1 MSERYVCIHGH
12 FYQPPRENPWLE
24 AIEQQDSARPFH
36 DWNERIS
43 AECYATNA
51 HARLLDREGRIE
63 RLVNNYAR
71 ISFNFGPTL
80 LSWMEENEPETY
92 AAILAADAESQNRY
106 SGHGSALAQAYN
118 HMILPLANRRDK
130 ETQVVWGIRDF
141 ERRFRRRPEGLWLP
155 ETAVDV
161 ESLEILAAH
170 GIRFTILSPYQA
182 HRVRRLGGRGWH
194 ALEGGRID
202 PSRAYEA
209 KLPGD
214 KSIALFFYDGPISQG
229 VAFERLLQ
237 DGAGF
242 AQRLMSGFSEKRT
255 WPQLMHIATDGES
268 YGHHHRH
275 GEMALAFALNHF
287 ETTGAAK
294 LTNYGEFLE
303 RHPPTH
309 QVEIHERT
317 AWSCA
322 HGVGRWERDCSCHSG
337 AHPNW
342 NQSWRAPLR
351 AALDWLRDEVA
362 PRYERAAGEV
372 LRDPWAARDDYV
384 DVVLDRAPER
394 VQAFV
399 QKHARPDTPQDRLPR
414 LLRLME
420 LQRHGMLMYTSC
432 AWFFDDISGLES
444 VQVLQYAARVMQLA
458 RELFDQ
464 DLEPAFL
471 ERLAQAPSNAPEYGD
486 GRRVYERL
494 VRPVAV
500 DLMKVAAHYAISS
513 LFEDYGEA
521 VAIYGYAL
529 RTEARE
535 VFENG
540 PMRLAVGRVNVTSH
554 ITGSSNVISYA
565 VLHQGDHNLTGGVR
579 EYQGEA
585 AYKSLRDE
593 AVALFRAADTP
604 GMVRFLDQ
612 QFKAA
617 TYSLRSLFR
626 EQQRR
631 ILRRV
636 LDSRLRQAEAA
647 HRELYQ
653 NHAPLLRVLAGLDFP
668 LPRAFVASVDF
679 VLHSDLR
686 RALEQEWP
694 DLARVRDLL
703 AEARTWSAVELDA
716 EQLGHVLRGSIERL
730 FGEVMHGVPDAA
742 ALARLTELVQFA
754 REGPLAVDLSRAQN
768 LYHQARG
775 AVDEAPDEP
784 AGDVAPSAAA
794 DGPSWRAQFAAL
806 GRALLFRVAD

>member
-1 MSERYVCIHGH
+1 MSERFVCIHGH

-36 DWNERIS
+36 DWNERVS
-43 AECYATNA
+43 AECYVPNA

-63 RLVNNYAR
+63 RLVNNYSR

-80 LSWMEENEPETY
+80 LSWMEAKEPETY
-92 AAILAADAESQNRY
+92 EAILAADVESQKRF

-118 HMILPLANRRDK
+118 HAILPLANRRDK
-130 ETQVVWGIRDF
+130 ETQIVWGIRDF
-141 ERRFRRRPEGLWLP
+141 ERRFRRAPEGLWLP
-155 ETAVDV
+155 ETAVDL
-161 ESLEILAAH
+161 ETLEILAAH
-170 GIRFTILSPYQA
+170 GIRFTILSPHQA
-182 HRVRRLGGRGWH
+182 HRERALGGRGWH
-194 ALEGGRID
+194 ALDHGRID

-209 KLPGD
+209 KLSSD
-214 KSIALFFYDGPISQG
+214 QSIALFFYDGPISQG

-237 DGAGF
+237 DGEGF
-242 AQRLMSGFSEKRT
+242 ANRLISGFSEKRT
-255 WPQLMHIATDGES
+255 WPQLVHIATDGES

-275 GEMALAFALNHF
+275 GEMALAYALNHF
-287 ETTGAAK
+287 ESSGAAK

-303 RHPPTH
+303 KHPPTH

-322 HGVGRWERDCSCHSG
+322 HGVGRWERDCSCHTG
-337 AHPNW
+337 AHPGW
-342 NQSWRAPLR
+342 NQAWRGPLR

-362 PRYERAAGEV
+362 PRFECAAGEL
-372 LRDPWAARDDYV
+372 LRDPWAARDAYIG
-384 DVVLDRAPER
+384 VVLDRATES
-394 VQAFV
+394 VEAFV
-399 QKHARPDTPQDRLPR
+399 RQHARQDLAAAQYSR

-432 AWFFDDISGLES
+432 AWFFDEISGMES
-444 VQVLQYAARVMQLA
+444 VQVLQYAARVIQLV
-458 RELFDQ
+458 REVFDE

-471 ERLAQAPSNAPEYGD
+471 ERLAAAPSNVAEFGD

-494 VRPVAV
+494 VRPMAV

-513 LFEDYGEA
+513 LFEDYGAEA
-521 VAIYGYAL
+521 AIYGYVL

-540 PMRLAVGRVNVTSH
+540 PMRLAVGRVHVTSR
-554 ITGSSNVISYA
+554 ITGSANVVSYA

-579 EYQGEA
+579 EFQRVDAYQ
-585 AYKSLRDE
+585 SLRDE

-626 EQQRR
+626 EEQRR

-636 LDSRLRQAEAA
+636 LDSRLRQAETA

-668 LPRAFVASVDF
+668 LPRAFVASVEF
-679 VLHSDLR
+679 ILNSDLR
-686 RALEQEWP
+686 SALESEWP
-694 DLARVRDLL
+694 QLPRVRDLL
-703 AEARTWSAVELDA
+703 AEAHTWPAVELDT
-716 EQLGHVLRGSIERL
+716 ERLGHVLRRSIERL
-730 FGEVMHGVPDAA
+730 FGEATHGQHDAA
-742 ALARLTELVQFA
+742 ALARLTELVNFA
-754 REGPLAVDLSRAQN
+754 RGGPLAVDLSRAQN
-768 LYHQARG
+768 LYDRARR
-775 AVDEAPDEP
+775 AVRDAATASDAAHTAPR
-784 AGDVAPSAAA
+784 
-794 DGPSWRAQFAAL
+794 WREQFDAL
-806 GRALLFRVAD
+806 GRALMFRVSE